1 MIMRN
6 SFHTL
11 VVLCCLMI
19 GALDAAPA
27 SGQSAAPPPAVVG
40 VVDYD
45 LVMNES
51 KAGKSA
57 RTQLEKQLAAYKAE
71 FKKQRKAFDDANAK
85 LGAQQSSLS
94 QEDLKKKIDEL
105 NAQGA
110 KAEKALA
117 QQEKALDANY
127 ENARK
132 QIGAAL
138 GKVVAEIAKK
148 RGLTLVLKRSD
159 VLVFAKEYDLT
170 DEAMKQLDA
179 KMPSIKLQASN

>member
-6 SFHTL
+6 SFQT
-11 VVLCCLMI
+11 VAVLFCLTI
-19 GALDAAPA
+19 GVLLHAAPA
-27 SGQSAAPPPAVVG
+27 SGQSEGPPAPIVG

-45 LVMNES
+45 LIMNES

-57 RTQLEKQLAAYKAE
+57 RGQLEKQLAAYQAE

-85 LGAQQSSLS
+85 LGAQQGSLS
-94 QEDLKKKIDEL
+94 QEELKKKIGEL

-117 QQEKALDANY
+117 QQEKALEANY
-127 ENARK
+127 ANARK
-132 QIGAAL
+132 QISAAL
-138 GKVVAEIAKK
+138 HKVVADIAKK
-148 RGLTLVLKRSD
+148 RGLTLVLKKAEIM
-159 VLVFAKEYDLT
+159 VFASEYDLT

-179 KMPSIKLQASN
+179 KMPSIKL